1 MKNTLG
7 RNVIEGYKPFIS
19 SHEYK
24 NHQRILAK
32 QKSINNEIKFLNSI
46 SGVFDELNIKENMTL
61 SFHHHLRNG
70 DYVMNMVSEEV
81 LKRDIKN
88 LHYAPSSI
96 FPNNAIL
103 STLIE
108 NKNIVNIDTNY
119 LNGPVAKTINQGKL
133 EGLLIMNS
141 HGGRPRKIES
151 GELQIDVAFVAC
163 PTVDK
168 KGNG

>member
-1 MKNTLG
+1 MKNSLG
-7 RNVIEGYKPFIS
+7 RNVIDGYVPYVS

-24 NHQRILAK
+24 NNKRVLAQ
-32 QKSINNEIKFLNSI
+32 QKSINNKIVYLDSI
-46 SGVFDELNIKENMTL
+46 SKVFDELNIQDNMTV

-81 LKRDIKN
+81 LKRNIKN

-108 NKNIVNIDTNY
+108 NENIVDIDTNY
-119 LNGPVAKTINQGKL
+119 LNGPVAKTINKGKL
-133 EGLLIMNS
+133 TAI
-141 HGGRPRKIES
+141 
-151 GELQIDVAFVAC
+151 F
-163 PTVDK
+163 
-168 KGNG
+168 